1 MGWKGCLWTRVCS
14 DIVRLPN
21 QPTLWFIEWS
31 QMERL
36 KQWFLDFINWMIWHY
51 IPPRQYP
58 ESQVQTFENAPI
70 YCHWSDGSAIRLA
83 CPINIKISHFYNVM
97 QEWLDQMP
105 RSAYSHEFVSL
116 CPPSPNVTFYNVT
129 NFTRQ
134 HLINH
139 VWMDGASETVGW
151 GKLRE
156 RKSKVGKESQQQ
168 SWENWTSHHC
178 PPIVPQDYESDK
190 QCSTSI

>member
-1 MGWKGCLWTRVCS
+1 MPSKFGQIYVQTILGTRVCS

-21 QPTLWFIEWS
+21 QPTLWFIVWS

-129 NFTRQ
+129 FYNVKILYSKSVPNKPINFVK
-134 HLINH
+134 HWN
-139 VWMDGASETVGW
+139 
-151 GKLRE
+151 LR
-156 RKSKVGKESQQQ
+156 
-168 SWENWTSHHC
+168 
-178 PPIVPQDYESDK
+178 
-190 QCSTSI
+190 